1 MGDVPGLVGIGR
13 KRGGEGVVGSV
24 NECHARIRSFA
35 ELAVR
40 ICDEAAGADEKRE
53 AASSVLR
60 YFTVGLPLH
69 VADEEQ
75 SIEPRLRRL
84 GRTEVNAA
92 LDVMH
97 AQHHEHEAL
106 LARVIPQWRAEQPLV
121 QSDAIALQ
129 RALEAHL
136 VEEERVILPAINALS
151 DVEQRAI
158 LDEQR
163 TRRER

>member
-40 ICDEAAGADEKRE
+40 ICGAEAGEDERRE
-53 AASSVLR
+53 AAAKVLR

-75 SIEPRLRRL
+75 SIEPRLRKL
-84 GRTEVNAA
+84 GRAEVNAA

-106 LARVIPQWRAEQPLV
+106 LARLVPQWRAEEPL
-121 QSDAIALQ
+121 QKSDAIAL
-129 RALEAHL
+129 RASLETHL
-136 VEEERVILPAINALS
+136 VEEERVILPAIGALS

-163 TRRER
+163 ARREG